1 MYRKNYNPPKSSFL
15 SMEKDLSIILDKI
28 LSNERLKKL
37 LYYTTRNALSQPNLT
52 EEQSLSL
59 IGKNIKIIPKL
70 FVDPDV
76 LNYLIITFEDFTP
89 NSTNPEFRDSNIIF
103 TIVCHMD
110 QIQLEDLKL
119 RPYRIAAE
127 LDTMFQNK
135 HLTGIGTVQFS
146 ISPQMVVVNEEF
158 VALRLTYSTIH
169 GGEDKVRPLNPQDDF
184 SND

>member
-1 MYRKNYNPPKSSFL
+1 MQFKNYNPPKSSFL

-28 LSNERLKKL
+28 LDNNRLKKL
-37 LYYTTRNALSQPNLT
+37 LYYTTKNALDKPNLT
-52 EEQSLSL
+52 EEESLSL
-59 IGKNIKIIPKL
+59 VGKNIKIVPKL

-76 LNYLIITFEDFTP
+76 MNYLIITFEDFAR
-89 NSTNPEFRDSNIIF
+89 NGENPEFRDNNIIF

-110 QIQLEDLKL
+110 QIQLQDLKL

-127 LDTMFQNK
+127 LDTMFNNK

-146 ISPQMVVVNEEF
+146 VASHMVVVNEEY
-158 VALRLTYSTIH
+158 VALRLVYSTIH
-169 GGEDKVRPLNPQDDF
+169 GGEDQVRPLNPEDNF